1 MTSSARS
8 WAWPPRRLQATLLPV
23 DVIARE
29 FGQAVRREL
38 GDDVKELVLFGSRAR
53 GDAHE
58 GSDYDVLLV
67 VPARTRELRDRLL
80 DIEVDFMNRYGALF
94 ATLLRSVDEWRATAG
109 FPLAI
114 NIEREG
120 VPL

>member
-23 DVIARE
+23 DAIARE

-53 GDAHE
+53 GDARE

-67 VPARTRELRDRLL
+67 VPARPRALRDRLL

-94 ATLLRSVDEWRATAG
+94 ATLLRSVEEWRATAG

>member
-1 MTSSARS
+1 
-8 WAWPPRRLQATLLPV
+8 LLPV

>member
-1 MTSSARS
+1 MDAIV
-8 WAWPPRRLQATLLPV
+8 Q
-23 DVIARE
+23 E
-29 FGQAVRREL
+29 FGKAVRKEL
-38 GDDVKELVLFGSRAR
+38 GDEVKELVLFGSRAR
-53 GDAHE
+53 GDSRE

-67 VPARTRELRDRLL
+67 VPKRTRELRERLL